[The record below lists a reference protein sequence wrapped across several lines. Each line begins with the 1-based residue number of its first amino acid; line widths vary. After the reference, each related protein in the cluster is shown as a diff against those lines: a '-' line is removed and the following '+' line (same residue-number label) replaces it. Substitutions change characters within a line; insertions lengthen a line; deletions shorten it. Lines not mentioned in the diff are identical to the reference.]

1 MRKHFLILMLMAL
14 LPLAGW
20 ALAPKPVTIQCANI
34 EFIYGDDDIPD
45 NNTTAE
51 AYMIGIVSNPDGAT
65 IDQIAAALK
74 FQRIGSTSKAVN
86 EFGYSYRLIQD
97 PAYAAGEVDV
107 TITGGNGTLYI
118 NKRPIT
124 ITVDDMSKT
133 FGEEN
138 PAFTAGITSGT
149 MLGEEELTYTV
160 VRTSTSENRG
170 VYDDDLTISLTEDE
184 VSANYEITVD
194 KGQFTINPK
203 PLAADKLS
211 ITLSQSVYTYTG
223 LACKPT
229 VTVKDAD
236 TDEELVLNQDFSVN
250 YYNNTDV
257 PVLPDVTRLK
267 VKAVATGN
275 YTFDDHNEYYT
286 INKAP
291 LTISAQADSKT
302 YGEPNP
308 TAYVPVYTGFV
319 NGETADALVIAG
331 KFTKPTVSRAAGENV
346 GSYDITVA
354 EDATAANY
362 AITYQNLTAGFEI
375 KQKELNEA
383 DFTFELAA
391 GPYTYDGHAKTPTIT
406 THTYDKY
413 DGTNPVDIVPTAM
426 ATPND
431 YTFVYDNNENA
442 GVNTAQVIITGQ
454 GNFKGS
460 IIKTFSIAK
469 ADIYIQPAN
478 DSKDYSDGDPAYLDG
493 ETAAPADKWSLVNLA
508 GDPVEGA
515 ALNGTVK
522 LARVA
527 GENVSSYTI
536 YVESYTA
543 AANDNYEA
551 KNVFNDP
558 NDATTANKIGVFQIN
573 PKGNGL
579 VLKFKDDAVKTK
591 VYGDADPVWTIND
604 LEYVSGKVGD
614 DTWETIKPTLSAP
627 VFNIASQQVVNDEP
641 NTVTVTGLASAN
653 YPSVTVQPMAFTVT
667 ARPIAVTVNA
677 QVLDYGTALTQGVTQ
692 WDFDLAN
699 TYGGDWNGTHAAAA
713 ADTKEGLNVTLSTIN
728 ALGTYGPSDDAYVKV
743 IKATSGNT
751 NYVIDEDPDVSTWGN
766 LTVNGVGL
774 VLMASDNDVFTKIT
788 ANNNQT
794 LNVQINF
801 NARNRKVNNA
811 AATPTH
817 TWAKDKWNALI
828 LPFDITVAEL
838 SNRLGYANNV
848 DAFNYVVVNTLK
860 KDSPEGKFQ
869 FELAT
874 GLIEANTPIMV
885 KTIGNI
891 TTTDATELATVTG
904 IINFGNKK
912 IKAPAANTVNATMDN
927 GFKLVG
933 QYANY
938 VLDKDKPHSTKA
950 LYRFLYGDDDSD
962 FKGIGATSENT
973 WTIVPFDCYVDL
985 TGNVEAAAYV
995 VFEFEEADG
1004 TTTTI
1009 KSIEANNSKVNAE
1022 GWYTINGVK
1031 LNAAPTEKGIYI
1043 NNGKKVVLK

>member
-20 ALAPKPVTIQCANI
+20 AIAPKPVTIQCANI

-51 AYMIGIVSNPDGAT
+51 DYMIGIVSNPEGAT

-97 PAYAAGEVDV
+97 PAYVAGEVDV

-170 VYDDDLTISLTEDE
+170 VYDYDLTISLTEDE
-184 VSANYEITVD
+184 VSANYEITVE

-275 YTFDDHNEYYT
+275 YTFDNHDEYYT

-319 NGETADALVIAG
+319 NGETADALVTAG

-354 EDATAANY
+354 EDAAAANY

-383 DFTFELAA
+383 DFTFGLAG

-406 THTYDKY
+406 THTYNTY
-413 DGTNPVDIVPTAM
+413 DGTNAVTIVPNAM

-460 IIKTFSIAK
+460 IIKTFSIDK

-493 ETAAPADKWSLVNLA
+493 ETAAPADKWSLVNIA
-508 GDPVEGA
+508 GEPVEGA

-536 YVESYTA
+536 YVKSYTA

-558 NDATTANKIGVFQIN
+558 NDATTENKIGVFQIN

-579 VLKFKDDAVKTK
+579 VLKFKSDAINTK
-591 VYGDADPVWTIND
+591 VYGDSDPVYSINN
-604 LEYVSGKVGD
+604 LEYVSGLVGT
-614 DTWETIKPTLSAP
+614 DTWESVLPTLSAP
-627 VFNIASQQVVNDEP
+627 LFHIASQSVVNDEQ
-641 NTVTVTGLASAN
+641 NQVTVTGLASTN
-653 YPSVTVQPMAFTVT
+653 YPNVTVQPLNFNVT
-667 ARPIAVTVNA
+667 ARPIAVEVQA
-677 QVLDYGTALTQGVTQ
+677 QTRDFMADLMQGNDDALWIINNDNSWGT
-692 WDFDLAN
+692 
-699 TYGGDWNGTHAAAA
+699 DWNGNTTEVKDTLGLTLEYVANRASYAPGSTNVGA
-713 ADTKEGLNVTLSTIN
+713 IKAVITNPNYSLNDACIWGTLNVNASANFVLSDIDPDLDTKLDAIDGEEYAVMFGDMPIEAQKWYAMVLPFQTTPEELVNTLGTFLIINRISSAEMNATTKQVTVKFGLEWNTIPAGVPFLIKTAKATN
-728 ALGTYGPSDDAYVKV
+728 WDKTATPGKEFSSREISATIGGETKGDASFLGTYSKDEKLRWGYELNGDAQEGFIYDGANTDW
-743 IKATSGNT
+743 ATT
-751 NYVIDEDPDVSTWGN
+751 
-766 LTVNGVGL
+766 
-774 VLMASDNDVFTKIT
+774 
-788 ANNNQT
+788 
-794 LNVQINF
+794 
-801 NARNRKVNNA
+801 
-811 AATPTH
+811 
-817 TWAKDKWNALI
+817 
-828 LPFDITVAEL
+828 
-838 SNRLGYANNV
+838 
-848 DAFNYVVVNTLK
+848 TLK
-860 KDSPEGKFQ
+860 YRYLNIDAQEWRNIKNSFHDLKPMEAYLKLNGEALGARIFVED
-869 FELAT
+869 FE
-874 GLIEANTPIMV
+874 N
-885 KTIGNI
+885 
-891 TTTDATELATVTG
+891 
-904 IINFGNKK
+904 
-912 IKAPAANTVNATMDN
+912 
-927 GFKLVG
+927 
-933 QYANY
+933 
-938 VLDKDKPHSTKA
+938 
-950 LYRFLYGDDDSD
+950 
-962 FKGIGATSENT
+962 GAT
-973 WTIVPFDCYVDL
+973 
-985 TGNVEAAAYV
+985 A
-995 VFEFEEADG
+995 
-1004 TTTTI
+1004 I
-1009 KSIEANNSKVNAE
+1009 KSLSADEINGLKTSE
-1022 GWYTINGVK
+1022 GWYTIDGIR
-1031 LNAAPTEKGIYI
+1031 LQSAPTQKGIYI
-1043 NNGKKVVLK
+1043 NNGKKVVVK